1 MLSTTILT
9 TTGLMIPIGSILTS
23 PYLWFGVVILALAL
37 MVVTY
42 LQLNKVRVGVANLD
56 DMVFEDK
63 ERRFG
68 AFFLRKNYPL
78 HLFIAT
84 SLISLIVLTGTYGPL
99 LADRYGFFAKEER
112 RVREVKKI
120 VLEELPPPPPLN
132 EDTPP
137 PPPPPQAPP
146 PQVRTVEFRV
156 PEPVPE
162 EEAEENAT
170 MEEVQKLEEE
180 PNFGAETKEGEDIG
194 LPIGDLDGDGDVP
207 EVIVDNDPGINEFIS
222 VEQEPVPVNID
233 DIKSLIGYPQIA
245 RDAGIQGQVVIRV
258 LVDKTG
264 NYDRHRIVKS
274 VHPILDEAVE
284 QHLSKLKFTPA
295 IQGGRPIKFWVNIP
309 FNFKLL
315 N

>member
-1 MLSTTILT
+1 MAQ
-9 TTGLMIPIGSILTS
+9 
-23 PYLWFGVVILALAL
+23 VVRAS
-37 MVVTY
+37 M
-42 LQLNKVRVGVANLD
+42 D
-56 DMVFEDK
+56 EMVFEDR
-63 ERRFG
+63 ERRYG

-78 HLFIAT
+78 HLGIGV
-84 SLISLIVLTGTYGPL
+84 LVISLLTLGFSYGPL
-99 LADRYGFFAKEER
+99 LIDRYGLFEGEVKK
-112 RVREVKKI
+112 VREVKKL

-146 PQVRTVEFRV
+146 PEVRTVEFRV

-162 EEAEENAT
+162 EEADEDQ
-170 MEEVQKLEEE
+170 EVKEVKELEKA
-180 PNFGAETKEGEDIG
+180 PNFGAEDKDGEDVGIFSG
-194 LPIGDLDGDGDVP
+194 ELGGDGKVP
-207 EVIVDNDPGINEFIS
+207 DVIVDNDPGINDFVS

-245 RDAGIQGQVVIRV
+245 RDAGIQGQVVVRV

-274 VHPILDEAVE
+274 VHPILDEAVS
-284 QHLSKLKFTPA
+284 QQLSKLKFTPA

>member
-1 MLSTTILT
+1 M
-9 TTGLMIPIGSILTS
+9 
-23 PYLWFGVVILALAL
+23 
-37 MVVTY
+37 
-42 LQLNKVRVGVANLD
+42 D

-78 HLFIAT
+78 HLFLAT
-84 SLISLIVLTGTYGPL
+84 AAMSVVALIGTYGPL
-99 LADRYGFFAKEER
+99 LAERYGVFAKEER

-120 VLEELPPPPPLN
+120 VLEELPPPPPLK
-132 EDTPP
+132 DDAPP
-137 PPPPPQAPP
+137 PPPPPKVEPP
-146 PQVRTVEFRV
+146 KIRTVEFRV

-162 EEAEENAT
+162 EEAEDDQT
-170 MEEVQKLEEE
+170 METVDKLEDE
-180 PNFGAETKEGEDIG
+180 PNFGAESQEGEDIG
-194 LPIGDLDGDGDVP
+194 IFEGSLEGDGEVP
-207 EVIVDNDPGINEFIS
+207 DVIVDNDPGINEFIS
-222 VEQEPVPVNID
+222 VEEEPTPVNID
-233 DIKSLIGYPQIA
+233 DIVSLIGYPQIA
-245 RDAGIQGQVVIRV
+245 RDAGIQGQVVVRV
-258 LVDKTG
+258 LVNKTG
-264 NYDRHRIVKS
+264 NYDRHRVVKS

>member
-9 TTGLMIPIGSILTS
+9 ASGLIIPLASILSS
-23 PYLWFGVVILALAL
+23 PYLWFGVLIVLLAL

-42 LQLNKVRVGVANLD
+42 LQLSRVRAGVANLD

-68 AFFLRKNYPL
+68 AFYLRKSYPL
-78 HLFIAT
+78 HLFLAT
-84 SLISLIVLTGTYGPL
+84 LGVTVFTLAASYGPL
-99 LADRYGFFAKEER
+99 LADRNGWFAAEEKKT
-112 RVREVKKI
+112 REVKKM

-146 PQVRTVEFRV
+146 PEVRTVEFRV

-162 EEAEENAT
+162 DEAEEDQEVKT
-170 MEEVQKLEEE
+170 VEELEDA
-180 PNFGAETKEGEDIG
+180 PNFGAQDKEGEDVG
-194 LPIGDLDGDGDVP
+194 LPIGDIGDGDVP
-207 EVIVDNDPGINEFIS
+207 EVIVDNDPGINDFVS

-233 DIKSLIGYPQIA
+233 DIKNLIGYPQIA
-245 RDAGIQGQVVIRV
+245 RDAGIQGQVVVRV
-258 LVDKTG
+258 LVNKTG
-264 NYDRHRIVKS
+264 NYDRHKVVKS
-274 VHPILDEAVE
+274 VHPILDEAV
-284 QHLSKLKFTPA
+284 QKHLSKLKFTPA

>member
-9 TTGLMIPIGSILTS
+9 ASGLIIPLASVLSS
-23 PYLWFGVVILALAL
+23 PYLWFGVLILLLAL

-42 LQLNKVRVGVANLD
+42 LQLSRVRAGVANLD

-78 HLFIAT
+78 HLFLATLGITLFTLIA
-84 SLISLIVLTGTYGPL
+84 SYGPL
-99 LADRYGFFAKEER
+99 LAERNGWFAKEEKKT
-112 RVREVKKI
+112 REVKKI

-162 EEAEENAT
+162 EEAEEDQEMKT
-170 MEEVQKLEEE
+170 VEELEDA
-180 PNFGAETKEGEDIG
+180 PNFGSEDKEGEDIG
-194 LPIGDLDGDGDVP
+194 VPIGDIGDGDVP
-207 EVIVDNDPGINEFIS
+207 EVIVDNDPGINDFVS
-222 VEQEPVPVNID
+222 VEQEPVPVNIN

-245 RDAGIQGQVVIRV
+245 RDAGIQGQVVVRV

-264 NYDRHRIVKS
+264 NYDRHKVVKS
-274 VHPILDEAVE
+274 VHPILDEAV
-284 QHLSKLKFTPA
+284 QAHLSKLKFTPA

>member
-1 MLSTTILT
+1 MSLPLA
-9 TTGLMIPIGSILTS
+9 SILTS
-23 PYLWFGVVILALAL
+23 PYLWFGVLILALAL

-42 LQLNKVRVGVANLD
+42 LQLRQGRVGVANLD
-56 DMVFEDK
+56 DMVFENK

-78 HLFIAT
+78 HLFLAT
-84 SLISLIVLTGTYGPL
+84 AGITVLTLVLSYGPL
-99 LADRYGFFAKEER
+99 IAERNGWFAKEER
-112 RVREVKKI
+112 RTREVKKI
-120 VLEELPPPPPLN
+120 VLEELPPPPPIN

-162 EEAEENAT
+162 EEAEEDQEVKT
-170 MEEVQKLEEE
+170 VEELEEA
-180 PNFGAETKEGEDIG
+180 PNFGAEDKEGEDEG
-194 LPIGDLDGDGDVP
+194 LFTGDIGDGDVP
-207 EVIVDNDPGINEFIS
+207 EVIVDNDPGINDFIS

-233 DIKSLIGYPQIA
+233 DIKTLIGYPQIA
-245 RDAGIQGQVVIRV
+245 RDAGIQGQVVVRV

-264 NYDRHRIVKS
+264 NYDRHKVVKS
-274 VHPILDEAVE
+274 VHPILDDAV
-284 QHLSKLKFTPA
+284 QRQLSKLKFTPA

>member
-9 TTGLMIPIGSILTS
+9 TSGLGLPLASILTS
-23 PYLWFGVVILALAL
+23 PYLWFGVLILALVL

-42 LQLNKVRVGVANLD
+42 LQLRQVRVGVANLD
-56 DMVFEDK
+56 DMVFENK

-78 HLFIAT
+78 HLFLAT
-84 SLISLIVLTGTYGPL
+84 AGITLLTLVLSYGPL
-99 LADRYGFFAKEER
+99 IAERNGWFAKEER

-120 VLEELPPPPPLN
+120 VLEELPPPPPIN

-162 EEAEENAT
+162 DEAEEDQEIKT
-170 MEEVQKLEEE
+170 VEELEEA
-180 PNFGAETKEGEDIG
+180 PNFGAQDKEGEDVG
-194 LPIGDLDGDGDVP
+194 LPIGDLGDGDVP
-207 EVIVDNDPGINEFIS
+207 EVIVDNDPGINDFIS

-245 RDAGIQGQVVIRV
+245 RDAGIQGQVVVRV

-264 NYDRHRIVKS
+264 NYDRHKVVKS
-274 VHPILDEAVE
+274 VHPILDDAV
-284 QHLSKLKFTPA
+284 QQQLSKLKFTPA